1 MSEPRAS
8 TGGAELQ
15 SHAISHRRR
24 DELILIGLTILAII
38 GIAITDFDRYY
49 GLRYWLIMVPVF
61 AGASIFAGW
70 SRARAEGENPT
81 RILRLQAFHWLASAL
96 AVYLVYLL
104 QITGRMN
111 KEAAGL
117 VTLLTIA
124 LGTFLAGVHFSWRFC
139 VLGGILFLTV
149 VAAAFLET
157 FFWVFL
163 IPALIAGAAM
173 VLVKRNKAGDI
184 K

>member
-1 MSEPRAS
+1 MAELPTSRGNSEP
-8 TGGAELQ
+8 Q
-15 SHAISHRRR
+15 PHPISHRRR

-81 RILRLQAFHWLASAL
+81 KILRIQAFHWLASAL

-104 QITGRMN
+104 QLTGRMN

-117 VTLLTIA
+117 VTLLTVA

-149 VAAAFLET
+149 VAAAFLQT

-173 VLVKRNKAGDI
+173 VFVKRKKPGDL

>member
-1 MSEPRAS
+1 MAEPHTS
-8 TGGAELQ
+8 SGNAEPQ
-15 SHAISHRRR
+15 RHAISDRRQ
-24 DELILIGLTILAII
+24 DELILIGLTILAIV

-49 GLRYWLIMVPVF
+49 GLRYWLLMVPVF
-61 AGASIFAGW
+61 AGASIYAGW
-70 SRARAEGENPT
+70 SRARAEGENPAK
-81 RILRLQAFHWLASAL
+81 ILRIQAFHWLASAL

-104 QITGRMN
+104 QVTGRMN

-117 VTLLTIA
+117 VTLLTVA

-163 IPALIAGAAM
+163 IPALIAGATM
-173 VLVKRNKAGDI
+173 VFVKRKKPVDL

>member
-1 MSEPRAS
+1 MAEPLTS
-8 TGGAELQ
+8 NGDLQ
-15 SHAISHRRR
+15 PHFPAVSHRRR
-24 DELILIGLTILAII
+24 DEVILIGLTILAII
-38 GIAITDFDRYY
+38 GIAITDFDRYH

-61 AGASIFAGW
+61 AGASIYTGW
-70 SRARAEGENPT
+70 SRARAEGENPAKIIRT
-81 RILRLQAFHWLASAL
+81 QAFHWLASAL

-117 VTLLTIA
+117 VTLLTVA

-139 VLGGILFLTV
+139 VLGAILFLTV
-149 VAAAFLET
+149 LAAAFLES

-163 IPALIAGAAM
+163 IPAVIAGAA
-173 VLVKRNKAGDI
+173 LVFLKRRKPAGLT
-184 K
+184 

>member
-1 MSEPRAS
+1 MAEPYTAS
-8 TGGAELQ
+8 VNPETQ
-15 SHAISHRRR
+15 SHDISHRRR

-38 GIAITDFDRYY
+38 GIALTDFDRYY
-49 GLRYWLIMVPVF
+49 GLRYWLVMVPVF
-61 AGASIFAGW
+61 AGASIYAGW
-70 SRARAEGENPT
+70 SRARAEGENPAK
-81 RILRLQAFHWLASAL
+81 ILRVQAFHWLASAL

-117 VTLLTIA
+117 VTLLTVA

-139 VLGGILFLTV
+139 VLGAVLFLTV

-163 IPALIAGAAM
+163 ISALIAGVAM
-173 VLVKRNKAGDI
+173 VLLKRKKAVKLK
-184 K
+184 

>member
-1 MSEPRAS
+1 MAEPYTS
-8 TGGAELQ
+8 SVNPETQ
-15 SHAISHRRR
+15 SHAISHPRQ

-38 GIAITDFDRYY
+38 GIALTDFDRYY
-49 GLRYWLIMVPVF
+49 GLRYWLVMVPVF
-61 AGASIFAGW
+61 AGASIYAGW
-70 SRARAEGENPT
+70 SRARAEGENPAK
-81 RILRLQAFHWLASAL
+81 ILRIQAFHWLASAL

-104 QITGRMN
+104 QVTGRMN

-117 VTLLTIA
+117 VTLLTVA

-173 VLVKRNKAGDI
+173 VFVKRKKPVDL

>member
-1 MSEPRAS
+1 MPKPHTSSGNAEP
-8 TGGAELQ
+8 Q
-15 SHAISHRRR
+15 PHAFSVRRR

-49 GLRYWLIMVPVF
+49 GLRYWLVMVPVF

-70 SRARAEGENPT
+70 SRARAEGENT
-81 RILRLQAFHWLASAL
+81 TKILRIQAFHWLASAL

-104 QITGRMN
+104 QVTGRMN

-117 VTLLTIA
+117 VTLLTVA

-173 VLVKRNKAGDI
+173 VFVKRKKAVELR
-184 K
+184 